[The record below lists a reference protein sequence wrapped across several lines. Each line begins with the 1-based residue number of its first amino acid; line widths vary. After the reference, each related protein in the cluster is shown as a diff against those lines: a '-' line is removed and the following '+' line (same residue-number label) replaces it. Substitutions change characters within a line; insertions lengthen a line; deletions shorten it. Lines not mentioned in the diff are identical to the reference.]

1 VRFGVNIDYFRGGPV
16 NLSYAA
22 LQQLV
27 RRVAAGHY
35 PDLEDFEV
43 ESATSSLL
51 TTFGLQA
58 LNLALDYGRLG
69 RSARV
74 EGFESREGF
83 DFSTLSRVTIVN
95 QLDAASGL
103 GIPVCQEIVTEIETW
118 VAHELDKSGEVTIE
132 HLGTFSAEFG
142 SGLILTLD
150 AALRVV
156 PPDEAVAVHA
166 FS

>member
-1 VRFGVNIDYFRGGPV
+1 MNEH
-16 NLSYAA
+16 LSYVA

-27 RRVAAGHY
+27 RRIAAGHY

-58 LNLALDYGRLG
+58 LNLALDHERLG

-83 DFSTLSRVTIVN
+83 DFTALPRDTIVN

-103 GIPVCQEIVTEIETW
+103 GVPVCQEIVAELESWITQ
-118 VAHELDKSGEVTIE
+118 ELDKSDSVTIE
-132 HLGTFSAEFG
+132 HLGTFSADFG
-142 SGLILTLD
+142 SGLTLTLD

-156 PPDEAVAVHA
+156 PPEELIAEVAI
-166 FS
+166 S